1 MMRASPTAGK
11 ITCYF
16 GNMSGT
22 TEDGSPV
29 QLYALLPAAGEPALI
44 HAAIPAGA
52 TVLELG
58 AGAGRVTQPLA
69 ALGHPVL
76 AVDNSPEMLA
86 YVRNAEVIRA
96 DIESLRLARRFDAV
110 LLASQLVNTADALQ
124 RRALLATAAHHVHD
138 SGQVLIQ
145 WHPPAWFDRVDSTPG
160 QLGQMTITVQ
170 DIVRRG
176 DLLSAT
182 VHYTAMDLHWEHP
195 FTAQRL
201 SNSDIQAEL
210 DAVGLRFGEWLS
222 SDQTCLNYTPNQ
234 RSSASDRPSGVED
247 AQAT

>member
-1 MMRASPTAGK
+1 
-11 ITCYF
+11 
-16 GNMSGT
+16 MSYT
-22 TEDGSPV
+22 KDGSPV
-29 QLYALLPAAGEPALI
+29 ELYALLPAFGEPELM

-76 AVDNSPEMLA
+76 AVDNSADMLA
-86 YVRNAEVIRA
+86 HVREAETLLA
-96 DIESLRLARRFDAV
+96 DIETLRLDRRFDAV
-110 LLASQLVNTADALQ
+110 LLASHLINTPDASQ
-124 RRALLATAAHHVHD
+124 RQALLATAAHHVTGH
-138 SGQVLIQ
+138 VLIQ
-145 WHPPAWFDRVDSTPG
+145 WHPPAWFDRVDSTPHRAG
-160 QLGQMTITVQ
+160 PVTITVR
-170 DIVRRG
+170 DIVRDG

-182 VHYTAMDLHWEHP
+182 VHYDGAGHRWEHP

-201 SNSDIQAEL
+201 SIADITAEL
-210 DAVGLRFGEWLS
+210 AAAGLRFGEWLTE
-222 SDQTCLNYTPNQ
+222 DQTWFTATPNQ